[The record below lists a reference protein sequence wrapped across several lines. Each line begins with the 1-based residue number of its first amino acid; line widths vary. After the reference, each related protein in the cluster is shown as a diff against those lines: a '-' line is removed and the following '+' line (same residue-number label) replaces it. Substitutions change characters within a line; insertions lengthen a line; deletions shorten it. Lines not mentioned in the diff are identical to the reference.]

1 MPSGRE
7 ATGGSET
14 VGRQTYTLLI
24 RHIRHYLPTEMLAR
38 SLRVVERDYG
48 KNAGRMPALPKNLE
62 SCGVDGGDA
71 GFGDDAFD
79 FHGFGEDGALQAV
92 GENFHDVAY
101 FGRARWVAQ
110 NVHGLRADLI
120 YADANGHPLGLF
132 VGGVFVRGVLGDG
145 AFCSGV
151 FC

>member
-1 MPSGRE
+1 
-7 ATGGSET
+7 
-14 VGRQTYTLLI
+14 
-24 RHIRHYLPTEMLAR
+24 MLAR

-48 KNAGRMPALPKNLE
+48 KNAGRMTALPKSLE
-62 SCGVDGGDA
+62 GCGVDGGDA

-79 FHGFGEDGALQAV
+79 FYGFGEDGALQAV

-132 VGGVFVRGVLGDG
+132 VGGVFCDG
-145 AFCSGV
+145 LFIDGLLV
-151 FC
+151 GQLFVVGFF